1 MIMELLFIYII
12 KVSQDD
18 DDDDDEV
25 DNWNKLG

>member
-1 MIMELLFIYII
+1 MELLFIYII